1 MVQPTLVVVEW
12 IEESINKK
20 RLTEVVIVH
29 I

>member
-12 IEESINKK
+12 VEDSINKE